1 MFSFSQISRIH
12 ILRRVRRRRTLK
24 YEFTYWHGACMN
36 LRETRKNLTPLAKTN
51 TRKSCEMCL
60 LICPGNCRSLTNG
73 RSTEILS
80 SPIISGVR
88 LLARIQNVNSFL
100 DFIKLSVCWQRV
112 ITTSQQEFFS
122 GTITN

>member
-1 MFSFSQISRIH
+1 MFSFCQISRIH
-12 ILRRVRRRRTLK
+12 ILRRLRRRRTLK

-36 LRETRKNLTPLAKTN
+36 LIETRKNLTPLAKTN
-51 TRKSCEMCL
+51 TRKSYKMCL

-88 LLARIQNVNSFL
+88 LLTRIQSVISFL

>member
-1 MFSFSQISRIH
+1 MFSFCQISRIH

-24 YEFTYWHGACMN
+24 YKFTFWHGACMN
-36 LRETRKNLTPLAKTN
+36 FIKTRKNLTDLAKTN
-51 TRKSCEMCL
+51 TWKSYKMCL
-60 LICPGNCRSLTNG
+60 LICPGNCHSLTNG

-80 SPIISGVR
+80 SSIISGVR
-88 LLARIQNVNSFL
+88 LLARIQNVISFL

-112 ITTSQQEFFS
+112 ITTSQQECFI

>member
-36 LRETRKNLTPLAKTN
+36 LIETRKNLTPLAKTN
-51 TRKSCEMCL
+51 TRKSYKMCL

-88 LLARIQNVNSFL
+88 LLARIQNVISFL
-100 DFIKLSVCWQRV
+100 DFIKLSVRWQRF
-112 ITTSQQEFFS
+112 ITTPQQKCFS
-122 GTITN
+122 DTIIN

>member
-1 MFSFSQISRIH
+1 MFSFCHISRIH

-36 LRETRKNLTPLAKTN
+36 LRETRKNLTTLAKTN
-51 TRKSCEMCL
+51 TPKSYKMCL

-73 RSTEILS
+73 RSTETLS

-88 LLARIQNVNSFL
+88 LLTRIQSVISFL

-112 ITTSQQEFFS
+112 ITTSQQECFS

>member
-1 MFSFSQISRIH
+1 MFSFCQISRIH

-36 LRETRKNLTPLAKTN
+36 LRETRKNLTTLAKTN
-51 TRKSCEMCL
+51 TRKSYKMCL

-88 LLARIQNVNSFL
+88 LLTRIQSVISFL

>member
-51 TRKSCEMCL
+51 TRKSYKMCL

-88 LLARIQNVNSFL
+88 LLARIQNVISFL
-100 DFIKLSVCWQRV
+100 DFIKLSVRWQRF
-112 ITTSQQEFFS
+112 ITTPQQECFI
-122 GTITN
+122 GTIIN